1 MKYNF
6 TVCSFHV
13 TKIVIVYLNLVK
25 FKFDIGL
32 IYPGTTRVLIL
43 GSAFL
48 YFFNI
53 YNQRLQETSDIAK
66 LHLLFGFQQSTILR
80 VE

>member
-6 TVCSFHV
+6 TICSFHV

-32 IYPGTTRVLIL
+32 IYPGITRVLIL

-48 YFFNI
+48 YFLR
-53 YNQRLQETSDIAK
+53 YTTKDYRRLQI
-66 LHLLFGFQQSTILR
+66 
-80 VE
+80 